1 MIVVRPKDTESKLT
15 VKSYTPGDVNS
26 DGAVSVTDVG
36 CAINYILEQVPSVFI
51 FEAADMNGDKSVSVT
66 DVGMIINCILSDGAA
81 SRRMGQSVQST
92 AEASNALKVQ
102 SLKVTP
108 GGSVE
113 LSIEL
118 ENASTNLM
126 GWQCDIVLPEGLTL
140 ALKDNGKPAAKLG
153 DRFST
158 TGHAISS
165 SRLAN
170 GAYRFIATSMDGEA
184 IPCNGGTLFT
194 VTLQADAALTAGT
207 RLTGTV
213 ANIEFNT
220 QDNQKL
226 TLNDVAVA
234 VDITGG
240 TTTGVA
246 SVRAVLVQSRDG
258 QVIVSGIDDDTM
270 VAVYDLAGRQVG
282 HAVGSGGTAT
292 VSTTLRDGD
301 KAIVK
306 VGQRTVKLIV
316 KP

>member
-66 DVGMIINCILSDGAA
+66 DVGMIINCILS
-81 SRRMGQSVQST
+81 
-92 AEASNALKVQ
+92 
-102 SLKVTP
+102 
-108 GGSVE
+108 
-113 LSIEL
+113 
-118 ENASTNLM
+118 
-126 GWQCDIVLPEGLTL
+126 
-140 ALKDNGKPAAKLG
+140 
-153 DRFST
+153 
-158 TGHAISS
+158 
-165 SRLAN
+165 
-170 GAYRFIATSMDGEA
+170 
-184 IPCNGGTLFT
+184 
-194 VTLQADAALTAGT
+194 
-207 RLTGTV
+207 
-213 ANIEFNT
+213 
-220 QDNQKL
+220 
-226 TLNDVAVA
+226 
-234 VDITGG
+234 
-240 TTTGVA
+240 
-246 SVRAVLVQSRDG
+246 
-258 QVIVSGIDDDTM
+258 GIDDDTM